1 MADMTFL
8 KDKELIQ
15 LQPPSMYSTF
25 SGRKDPPK
33 HWSVEFQLVMVVD
46 GRNLHYEAR
55 WPIPKED
62 DDQFSQ
68 DRSVIKKGQFS
79 IAAAFQP
86 GTS

>member
-8 KDKELIQ
+8 KEEGLIQ
-15 LQPPSMYSTF
+15 LQPPSEYSTF

-46 GRNLHYEAR
+46 GRNLRYEAR
-55 WPIPKED
+55 WPVPRED
-62 DDQFSQ
+62 GQFPQ
-68 DRSVIKKGQFS
+68 EQTVQAKGQFS

-86 GTS
+86 GTA